1 MPDDLRKDDVF
12 IQDTRETFYIGSFG
26 PLNPIDDDPE
36 VPNLPV
42 KDSLLLMKE
51 EAKLIRAS
59 LNDFAPQNERL
70 LSVVDVEIRGSSA
83 ELNQ

>member
-1 MPDDLRKDDVF
+1 MIPR
-12 IQDTRETFYIGSFG
+12 DTFG

-36 VPNLPV
+36 VPNLPF

-59 LNDFAPQNERL
+59 LNDFAQQHERL
-70 LSVVDVEIRGSSA
+70 LPEDI
-83 ELNQ
+83 